1 MIRGS
6 VVGPVW
12 ATKRVAGFPVGA
24 LLEVEE
30 VGTSRRLVALDQ
42 LGAGPGDNVLVALGS
57 AVVRHMPGNP
67 PLDALIVGVLDESTP
82 RASDNTGAPAPDERK

>member
-1 MIRGS
+1 MIQAS

-12 ATKRVAGFPVGA
+12 ATKRVADFPAGA

-30 VGTSRRLVALDQ
+30 DGTSRRLVALDQ

-57 AVVRHMPGNP
+57 AVARHMPGHP

-82 RASDNTGAPAPDERK
+82 RASGKSGASVP